1 MRDNRRL
8 VWLDEALKVITPEGA
23 TQLPDVQLVMLMTAR
38 KKLKNLPT
46 VDAMEVVHG
55 EWTVIED
62 DYTDDT
68 IYQCSVCKEEFVT
81 IEGTPADN
89 LWKYCPNCGAKM
101 DLVTEDDDY
110 DYLRDR
116 CYECQGY
123 GDDYYTDEN
132 GDLVSACDDCS
143 YNGRDSDDD

>member
-1 MRDNRRL
+1 MASLIDVKDCPCDGCEAKPCGHPARCIKFAL
-8 VWLDEALKVITPEGA
+8 WLNK
-23 TQLPDVQLVMLMTAR
+23 
-38 KKLKNLPT
+38 T
-46 VDAMEVVHG
+46 VDAVEVVHG

-81 IEGTPADN
+81 IDDTPADN
-89 LWKYCPNCGAKM
+89 LWNYCPNCGAKM
-101 DLVTEDDDY
+101 DLVTECEDDY

-116 CYECQGY
+116 CYECGGY

-143 YNGRDSDDD
+143 YNGRDYEDD

>member
-1 MRDNRRL
+1 MRLIDADELNNAVRGIAKNIKRPAAVELACL
-8 VWLDEALKVITPEGA
+8 VLIAE
-23 TQLPDVQLVMLMTAR
+23 QS
-38 KKLKNLPT
+38 T
-46 VDAMEVVHG
+46 VDAMDVIHG

-62 DYTDDT
+62 DYNDDT

-81 IEGTPADN
+81 IDDTPADN
-89 LWKYCPNCGAKM
+89 LWNYCPNCGAKM
-101 DLVTEDDDY
+101 DLVTECEDDY

-116 CYECQGY
+116 CYECGGY

-132 GDLVSACDDCS
+132 GDLVSACDDCP